1 MAVIG
6 LDATSVSLYGKGL
19 SRYQYNLIHSLAKW
33 DRNNC
38 YYIFLNKNNSI
49 PPLPRQ
55 DNFHY
60 VKIYMPIR
68 IIWDQFQLPVIMRKY
83 RLDIYHACFETLPL
97 SVGNKLIIYLFEIPD
112 YRINSVS
119 RGPGSSLYAW
129 VSQRYIISF
138 FRLSIRKARLVIT
151 SSQSTKKDLIQKYF
165 LDEKK
170 IRVVY
175 PGCDD
180 SFSPPRNS
188 EKLRET
194 RKKYNSD
201 EGYIFHISSSDPRDN
216 TPVVLRAY
224 KNALAELKI
233 PVKLIIFGDIR
244 GTGLEAIAQELRLE
258 GKAIFT
264 GRLGEKELLE
274 LYQAAILY
282 IDPSLYEGFGYQVLE
297 AMSCGIP
304 VLTSNVT
311 SLPEV
316 SGNAGIIL
324 DPNDIDGYREAIAQ
338 VINDPG
344 LRQLMSRKSLE
355 RAKFFSKDKEARE
368 ILSLYDELVPS

>member
-19 SRYQYNLIHSLAKW
+19 SRYQYNLIHSLAKL

-38 YYIFLNKNNSI
+38 YYVFLNKNNPI
-49 PPLPRQ
+49 PPLPAR

-97 SVGNKLIIYLFEIPD
+97 VAGNKLIIYLFEIPD

-119 RGPGSSLYAW
+119 RSSGNSLYAW
-129 VSQRYIISF
+129 VSQRYTMSF

-151 SSQSTKKDLIQKYF
+151 SSQSTKKDLIRKYS

-180 SFSPPRNS
+180 SFSPSSNS
-188 EKLRET
+188 EKSRET

-233 PVKLIIFGDIR
+233 PVKLIIFGDIHA
-244 GTGLEAIAQELRLE
+244 TGLEALAKELQL
-258 GKAIFT
+258 GDKVVFT
-264 GRLGEKELLE
+264 GRLSQKELLE
-274 LYQAAILY
+274 LYQAASLY

-304 VLTSNVT
+304 VITSNVT

-316 SGNAGIIL
+316 SGNAGIIM
-324 DPNDIDGYREAIAQ
+324 DPNDIDGFRGAITK
-338 VINDPG
+338 VINDSG
-344 LRQLMSRKSLE
+344 IRQLMSQKSLE
-355 RAKFFSKDKEARE
+355 QAKFFSKDKEAGE
-368 ILSLYDELVPS
+368 ILSIYNKLVS